1 MRPVFQGHAADPW
14 KGGRPFFRKA
24 ALYFTK
30 LPPDRI
36 YFGAKDLVPLDFNG
50 GTSPESN
57 MPLCGT
63 EGPGFRN

>member
-1 MRPVFQGHAADPW
+1 MRPVFQGQAADPG

-36 YFGAKDLVPLDFNG
+36 YFGAKDLPFDFNG
-50 GTSPESN
+50 GTSPENN
-57 MPLCGT
+57 MPLGGT
-63 EGPGFRN
+63 ERPGFRN